1 MILHFLFHPST
12 FSVSDVRLWVQ
23 WLSAFGGARRKNA
36 PTVPPD
42 RLCSWFA
49 VALRIDDEQLL
60 DSIGL
65 DALMYLKYLKLGFQ
79 LFLAFAVF
87 GARASHDFFPDFFAP
102 AIAYH
107 CLFHSSLSIDPS
119 SPKFK
124 YHFSNALYACSIG

>member
-1 MILHFLFHPST
+1 M
-12 FSVSDVRLWVQ
+12 
-23 WLSAFGGARRKNA
+23 
-36 PTVPPD
+36 PPD

-87 GARASHDFFPDFFAP
+87 GARASHDIFQIFSLRPLQ
-102 AIAYH
+102 H
-107 CLFHSSLSIDPS
+107 WLFYSSLSIDPS
-119 SPKFK
+119 RPKFK
-124 YHFSNALYACSIG
+124 YHFLNAFEACSL